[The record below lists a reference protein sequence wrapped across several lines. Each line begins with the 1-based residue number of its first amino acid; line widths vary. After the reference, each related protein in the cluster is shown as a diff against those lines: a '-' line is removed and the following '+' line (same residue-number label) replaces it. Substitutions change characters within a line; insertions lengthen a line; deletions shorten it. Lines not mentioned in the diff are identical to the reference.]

1 MIPRLLLVCALLL
14 TSGCSMVLVKGPP
27 SYIPA
32 DEPVPE
38 GACTIDRTIPLV
50 DALGA
55 GGSIIAALTSSHGD
69 VVRFGA
75 VAGAAL
81 GYSSYSG
88 FRKVRRCRAR
98 VIRSGDFDMAVADTT
113 FMRLFPDLVRTSPAP
128 YIPLGGSSPQRLR

>member
-1 MIPRLLLVCALLL
+1 MIPRLLLAGALML
-14 TSGCSMVLVKGPP
+14 TSGCSLVLVKGPP

-38 GACTIDRTIPLV
+38 GGCTIDRTIPLV

-55 GGSIIAALTSSHGD
+55 GTFIVTALTSSNGD
-69 VVRFGA
+69 HVRFGA
-75 VAGAAL
+75 VLGVAL

-88 FRKVRRCRAR
+88 FRKVRQCRRR
-98 VIRSGDFDMAVADTT
+98 VIQPADMAVADTT

-128 YIPLGGSSPQRLR
+128 FVPLGGAPPQRPR